1 MKRYR
6 VKSLA
11 VGGGVVLF
19 SLLLDSRDTQAQF
32 LNRQSYPR
40 WQQEEHENL
49 ASISYRGYDIDQEQR
64 TFDSFGMYMLDGV
77 EVFRLEEFRSI
88 DPFDGSLLF
97 KDFALTNL
105 FQNLV
110 ISSDSYRSWSSK
122 LTIGR
127 AVESTFTPL
136 TLNVARLNGMRW
148 DAATRRNRF
157 AIVASRVSDPILSGG
172 LRSREFA
179 NYIYGGRWEGTLGD
193 VLTFGASYVNLH
205 YTDSLVGSKR
215 SSQKGNLPNE
225 LQPPET
231 LFVIVCDDSP
241 DDGSGAR
248 VYDMVMLVDGTARA
262 DLTPEIRQVQDIERQ
277 RELTVED
284 VSHLRRRRSW
294 LSAVLPWTSFRN
306 LIDDA
311 PVVAPSGEDFL
322 EASGTDVLIYRFDV
336 PHGASAVEFE
346 ALVSHDYSID
356 VAAELPRRGVVGITW
371 NDWHNVLRAPGNPG
385 AGDATPQRKRFSYS
399 ASTGIATYGADVDL
413 ALYDFALRGEYVRN
427 FDFSQYPVFEGRRFE
442 GKRDAYYLT
451 LERPVGAWRLGL
463 ELFEVPA
470 TFSTD
475 FTYWRQDINQFDV
488 FHMVED
494 NDDRDQWADSWEHWE
509 PLDPRYTLQSVGRPT
524 PEADRN
530 LVPSPNEAIGFG
542 VFPGLDEDGD
552 GTPDTNV
559 NDNGLPDYL
568 EPFLMYHV
576 EPEDFVFGDDFNNN
590 GIIDVREN
598 DNRPDYPYELDSG
611 GPHTFVGYRPS
622 PALDVTAGW
631 YGIEQTAGGGEN
643 RTSYLRLH
651 LNRKLSSA
659 GHLEL
664 NYLGRRVRDDI
675 ASSTYEF
682 KIDPRVLENFSI
694 QVRPDPLEMRNSLV
708 NTLFARYRLRP
719 VSTLR
724 LETILRYEQNNQL
737 EEIEQAQTIQE
748 ERTLR
753 GWRAVAKA
761 DYLRKWRS
769 FALMPMVKFTTA
781 RETASD
787 GAEAL
792 IQDYTIFPILRL
804 DYQASP
810 RTVVRAGVQGLP
822 LLFKHRFRSEPAPA
836 DDFDAEH
843 FIFTVQT
850 RDNYIGYDTS
860 FLMGYKASRF
870 DFAHNSSAGSRH
882 SSEVFIHMRVE

>member
-6 VKSLA
+6 AGILA
-11 VGGGVVLF
+11 AGGWAVLF
-19 SLLLDSRDTQAQF
+19 GLLPDSVHAQF
-32 LNRQSYPR
+32 LNRQFYPR
-40 WQQEEHENL
+40 WQQEKYENL
-49 ASISYRGYDIDQEQR
+49 ATIGYRGYDIDSEQR

-77 EVFRLEEFRSI
+77 EVFRLEEYRSI

-110 ISSDSYRSWSSK
+110 ISSDSYRTWSSR

-136 TLNVARLNGMRW
+136 TLNVARLNGVRW

-157 AIVASRVSDPILSGG
+157 AVVASRVSDPILFGG

-179 NYIYGGRWEGTLGD
+179 NYLYGGRWEGALGD

-205 YTDSLVGSKR
+205 YIDSLAGSRR
-215 SSQKGNLPNE
+215 SSQKGNLPND

-231 LFVIVCDDSP
+231 LFVMVYDDSP
-241 DDGSGAR
+241 DDGSGGR
-248 VYDMVMLVDGTARA
+248 VYDMVMQVDGVSRA
-262 DLTPEIRQVQDIERQ
+262 DLTPEIRRVEDIELE
-277 RELTVED
+277 RELTVEE

-294 LSAVLPWTSFRN
+294 LSTLLPWTSMRN

-311 PVVAPSGEDFL
+311 PVVSPNGQEYL
-322 EASGTDVLIYRFDV
+322 EASGTDVLVYRFEV
-336 PHGASAVEFE
+336 PRGASAVEFE

-371 NDWHNVLRAPGNPG
+371 DDWHNVLRAPGNPG
-385 AGDATPQRKRFSYS
+385 AGDANPQMKRFSYS
-399 ASTGIATYGADVDL
+399 AATGIATYGADIDL
-413 ALYDFALRGEYVRN
+413 ALYGFALQGEYARN
-427 FDFSQYPVFEGRRFE
+427 FDFSQYPAFEGRRSE
-442 GKRDAYYLT
+442 GRRDAWYLT
-451 LERPVGAWRLGL
+451 LERPWGKWRLGM
-463 ELFEVPA
+463 ELFDMPA

-488 FHMVED
+488 YRMVED
-494 NDDRDQWADSWEHWE
+494 NDDGDQWPDSWEHWE
-509 PLDPRYTLQSVGRPT
+509 PLDSRYTLQSVGRPT

-530 LVPSPNEAIGFG
+530 LVPSPDVAIGFG

-559 NDNGLPDYL
+559 NDNELPDYL

-590 GIIDVREN
+590 GIVDVREN
-598 DNRPDYPYELDSG
+598 DNLPDYPYELDSG
-611 GPHTFVGYRPS
+611 GPHTFVAYRPS
-622 PALDVTAGW
+622 PALDMTAGW
-631 YGIEQTAGGGEN
+631 YGIAQTAGGGEN
-643 RTSYLRLH
+643 RAAYLRLRH
-651 LNRKLSSA
+651 HRKLSSTSR
-659 GHLEL
+659 LEF

-675 ASSTYEF
+675 PSSTYEF
-682 KIDPRVLENFSI
+682 KVDPRVLGNFSI
-694 QVRPDPLEMRNSLV
+694 HARPDPLEMRNSLV
-708 NTLFARYRLRP
+708 NTLFARARSHP
-719 VSTLR
+719 VSSLR

-737 EEIEQAQTIQE
+737 EEVEQAQAIQE

-753 GWRAVAKA
+753 AWRAVAKA

-769 FALMPMVKFTTA
+769 FSLMPMVKFTTA
-781 RETASD
+781 RKTGSD
-787 GAEAL
+787 AEEAL
-792 IQDYTIFPILRL
+792 VQDYTLFPILRL

-810 RTVVRAGVQGLP
+810 RTVVRTGVQGFP
-822 LLFKHRFRSEPAPA
+822 VLFKHRFRSDTDEV

-850 RDNYIGYDTS
+850 RDNYIGYDAS

-870 DFAHNSSAGSRH
+870 DFPGDSSTGPRTT
-882 SSEVFIHMRVE
+882 SEVFLHMRVE